1 MNTSR
6 QKGVALIMAL
16 ILLVVLSVMG
26 VSLMFLSQTETWS
39 SMNYRLMNQARDVAE
54 AGVNSA
60 ANFILYSYT
69 PPATAGSDP
78 LSAYAGINCYPVT
91 TTSGC
96 AAADTVILSANT
108 GVTSHYP
115 VTSVQTSFNTS
126 GVGKGSLTAGNT
138 TINYNTHAK
147 LLSMRQVNVYASATP
162 ATVQTWLITSDA
174 TITGIPNAQ
183 VEVSAIIER
192 EAQPVFNYA
201 AFATS
206 GGCSALTFG
215 GGGSTNSYDS
225 TAALVGGVPVTANR
239 DANIGTNGNLS
250 TVGSTTTINGSLS
263 TPRSGVGTCSSS
275 NVTAWTSNNGTVTG
289 GINEL
294 PQPVNYPTPDAPN
307 PMPPT
312 TNVVLNNNNCSSI
325 SNCTGNNGTY
335 SFTPG
340 TAAAPTTFGN
350 VTLNGSA
357 TLHFSAGYYNI
368 NSLLE
373 NGSATIVIDSAPVIV
388 NLAGAGLTS
397 SQAVLDLTGGGL
409 TNTAGNFDPKSLQFL
424 YAGTNPIKLK
434 GGADAVGLLYAPNAA
449 YSFNSAGG
457 NWYGAVIGATLT
469 DMGGAGIHYDRHLQ
483 NSDFILGNYMLS
495 SFTWKKY

>member
-16 ILLVVLSVMG
+16 ILILVLSVMG

-60 ANFILYSYT
+60 GNFLIYSYT
-69 PPATAGSDP
+69 PPSTAGSDP
-78 LSAYAGINCYPVT
+78 LSAYAGINCWPVT
-91 TTSGC
+91 TTSNC
-96 AAADTVILSANT
+96 LTANTVILSANSS
-108 GVTSHYP
+108 VTSDYP
-115 VTSVQTSFNTS
+115 VATVQNSFNTT
-126 GVGKGSLTAGNT
+126 GIGKGSLTAGNT
-138 TINYNTHAK
+138 NINYNTWAK
-147 LLSMRQVNVYASATP
+147 LLSMRQVNVYGSSTP

-174 TITGIPNAQ
+174 TINGIPNAQ

-215 GGGSTNSYDS
+215 GGGVTNSYNS
-225 TAALVGGVPVTANR
+225 TAALLGGRPVLS
-239 DANIGTNGNLS
+239 NIDGNVGTNGNLS
-250 TVGSTTTINGSLS
+250 TVGNTTTINGSLS

-275 NVTAWTSNNGTVTG
+275 NVTAWTSSNGTVTG
-289 GINEL
+289 GVNEL
-294 PQPVNYPTPDAPN
+294 PQPVIYPTPDPPN

-312 TNVVLNNNNCSSI
+312 TNVSLNNGPCGI
-325 SNCTGNNGTY
+325 PNCTGTGPY
-335 SFTPG
+335 FFTPG

-350 VTLNGSA
+350 ITLNGGA
-357 TLHFSAGYYNI
+357 TLHLSAGYYNI

-373 NGSATIVIDSAPVIV
+373 NGGSRLIIDSGPVIV

-397 SQAVLDLTGGGL
+397 SQAVLDLTGGGV
-409 TNTAGNFDPKSLQFL
+409 TNTAGNYDPKSLQFL
-424 YAGTNPIKLK
+424 YAGTNAIKLQ
-434 GGADAVGLLYAPNAA
+434 GGADAVALLYAPNAP
-449 YSFNSAGG
+449 YSFNSTGG

-469 DMGGAGIHYDRHLQ
+469 DMGGAAIHYDRHLQ
-483 NSDFILGNYMLS
+483 NADYILGNYMLS